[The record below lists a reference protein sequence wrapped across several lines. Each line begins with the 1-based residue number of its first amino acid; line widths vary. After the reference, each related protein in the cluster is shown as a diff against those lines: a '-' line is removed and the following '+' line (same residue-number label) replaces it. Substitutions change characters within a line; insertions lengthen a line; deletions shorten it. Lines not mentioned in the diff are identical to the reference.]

1 MAALANPTELAGF
14 LQQDLDTYA
23 ATQALDI
30 ASQNIR
36 TACGWSI
43 SQETVTAQEFDGA
56 GSQSIFINTLNLTAV
71 SSVVADGATLTST
84 DYRFY
89 RYGWLR
95 RVYACWPCFP
105 KLVTVSYTHGYAT
118 VPDDVKGA
126 CLVLAGAKY
135 ETPGGRLRSYTD
147 TVGGVTESRT
157 YATGSPAAVIP
168 VDDPEAV
175 IARYRLPG
183 MA

>member
-1 MAALANPTELAGF
+1 MAALATPTELAGF
-14 LQQDLDTYA
+14 LQKDLDTYS

-30 ASQNIR
+30 ASQGIR
-36 TACGWSI
+36 TACGWNI
-43 SQETVTAQEFDGA
+43 SQETVTAQEFEGT
-56 GSQSIFINTLNLTAV
+56 GNQSIWIKTLNLTAV
-71 SSVVADGATLTST
+71 AAVVADGVALTSS

-95 RVYACWPCFP
+95 RVYAYWPCFP
-105 KLVTVSYTHGYAT
+105 KIVTVTYTHGYAT

-147 TVGGVTESRT
+147 TVGAVTESRT
-157 YATGSPAAVIP
+157 YAAGAPVLTLP

-175 IARYRLPG
+175 IARYKLPG
-183 MA
+183 LA

>member
-1 MAALANPTELAGF
+1 MAAFATPIELAGF
-14 LQQDLDTYA
+14 LQKDLDTYS

-36 TACGWSI
+36 TACGWNI
-43 SQETVTAQEFDGA
+43 SQETVTAQEFDGT
-56 GSQSIFINTLNLTAV
+56 GDQSIWIRTLNLTAV
-71 SSVVADGATLTST
+71 ASVVADGVTLTAS

-95 RVYACWPCFP
+95 RIYAYWPCFP
-105 KLVTVSYTHGYAT
+105 KIVAVTYTHGYAT

-126 CLVLAGAKY
+126 CLVLAGGKY
-135 ETPGGRLRSYTD
+135 EEPGGTLRSYTD
-147 TVGGVTESRT
+147 TVGSVTESRT
-157 YATGSPAAVIP
+157 YATGLPAALVP

-175 IARYRLPG
+175 IARYTLAG
-183 MA
+183 FA

>member
-1 MAALANPTELAGF
+1 MAAFATPTELAGF
-14 LQQDLDTYA
+14 LQKDLDTYS

-30 ASQNIR
+30 ASQDIR

-43 SQETVTAQEFDGA
+43 SQETVTGQEFDGT
-56 GSQSIFINTLNLTAV
+56 GNQSIWIKTLNLTAV
-71 SSVVADGATLTST
+71 SSVVSDGTALAST

-95 RVYACWPCFP
+95 RVYSWWPCFP
-105 KLVTVSYTHGYAT
+105 KIVTVTYTHGYAT

-126 CLVLAGAKY
+126 CLVLAAAKY
-135 ETPGGRLRSYTD
+135 EAPGGRLRSYTD
-147 TVGGVTESRT
+147 IVGGVTESRT
-157 YATGSPAAVIP
+157 YANGVPAALVP

-175 IARYRLPG
+175 IARYKLPG

>member
-1 MAALANPTELAGF
+1 MAAFATPTELAGF
-14 LQQDLDTYA
+14 LQRDLDTYS

-43 SQETVTAQEFDGA
+43 SQEIVTAQEFDGT
-56 GSQSIFINTLNLTAV
+56 GNQSIFINTLNLTAV
-71 SSVVADGATLTST
+71 ASVVAAGVTLTAA
-84 DYRFY
+84 DYKFY

-95 RVYACWPCFP
+95 RIYAYWPCFP
-105 KLVTVSYTHGYAT
+105 KIVAVTYTHGYAT

-126 CLVLAGAKY
+126 CLVMAGAKY
-135 ETPGGRLRSYTD
+135 EEPSGRLRSRSD
-147 TVGGVTESRT
+147 TVGSVTESRT
-157 YATGSPAAVIP
+157 YATGLSAALLP

-183 MA
+183 LA

>member
-1 MAALANPTELAGF
+1 MTALATPTELAGF
-14 LQQDLDTYA
+14 LQQDLDTYSA
-23 ATQALDI
+23 AQALDV
-30 ASQNIR
+30 ASQDIR
-36 TACGWSI
+36 TACGWNI
-43 SQETVTAQEFDGA
+43 SQETVTAQDFDGT
-56 GSQSIFINTLNLTAV
+56 GGTSIWIRTLNLTGV
-71 SSVVADGATLTST
+71 SAVVADGVTLAAT

-89 RYGWLR
+89 RYGRLR
-95 RVYACWPCFP
+95 RIYAYWPYFP
-105 KLVTVSYTHGYAT
+105 KIVTVTYTHGYAT

-135 ETPGGRLRSYTD
+135 VAPGGRLRSYTD

-157 YATGSPAAVIP
+157 YATGSPAALVP

-175 IARYRLPG
+175 IARYKLPG